1 MTRGASIFIAGAAAT
16 ALTGL
21 VVQAV
26 VVPTT
31 DVADDRWSYP
41 FRPAP
46 FVAVTAAYLVF
57 HLLVAIGLV
66 DFARS
71 GIAGQSRAAQRGN
84 ALTIAGTLTL
94 GAGEA
99 ASLPFR
105 NASTDDTSALIAGG
119 VFGLGILL
127 SAIGFLVVGVATKRA
142 GVWCDWRRVLPLVTG
157 IWCVVLL
164 IVPPAL
170 PKLLPG
176 SVAVYG
182 ACLLAIAVAARS
194 GSAGPAAAAEAR
206 RRPME
211 SGRSVREADARR

>member
-1 MTRGASIFIAGAAAT
+1 MTRSTSIFIAGAAAT
-16 ALTGL
+16 AITGL

-31 DVADDRWSYP
+31 DVVDDRWSYP

-46 FVAVTAAYLVF
+46 FVAVTAVYLVL
-57 HLLVAIGLV
+57 HVLVAIGLV
-66 DFARS
+66 GFAQS
-71 GIAGQSRAAQRGN
+71 GVAGQSRTAQRGN

-105 NASTDDTSALIAGG
+105 NAATDDTSALVVSG

-127 SAIGFLVVGVATKRA
+127 SAIGFLVVGMTTKRA
-142 GVWCDWRRVLPLVTG
+142 GVWRDWRRVLPLVTG

-164 IVPPAL
+164 VVPPAL
-170 PKLLPG
+170 PKFLPG

-182 ACLLAIAVAARS
+182 ACLLAIAVATRS
-194 GSAGPAAAAEAR
+194 ASAGTAGA
-206 RRPME
+206 
-211 SGRSVREADARR
+211 V